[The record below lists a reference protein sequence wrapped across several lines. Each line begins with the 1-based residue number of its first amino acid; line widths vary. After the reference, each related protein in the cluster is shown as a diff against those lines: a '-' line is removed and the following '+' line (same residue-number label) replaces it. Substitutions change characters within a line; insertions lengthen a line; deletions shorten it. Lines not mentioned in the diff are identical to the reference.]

1 MTRDPYD
8 IEQYMRRFMQTTMTL
23 GDLTSKRFRP
33 LNPTPWARYVGSVW
47 SHHQQDW
54 VTANVPSESLDELWK
69 AYWEKIKDILRQYEA
84 ELAHLEQ
91 PHPRAY
97 QRVTDGREFTPAE
110 MLFHYEERKRNPRLE
125 DMQ

>member
-8 IEQYMRRFMQTTMTL
+8 VEQYLRRNVQTTMAL
-23 GDLTSKRFRP
+23 GDLISRRFTP
-33 LNPTPWARYVGSVW
+33 DEPTAWRKARYWGYK
-47 SHHQQDW
+47 
-54 VTANVPSESLDELWK
+54 PSWHDGDVYSETVQALWEV
-69 AYWEKIKDILRQYEA
+69 YWEKIKDIFRCHEQ
-84 ELAHLEQ
+84 ELVHLEQ